1 MLALILSKISQNAAF
16 LFDAALDF
24 NYCFY
29 NAAIATNSILN
40 MNQGCDD
47 LGELRKNMFDPRWK
61 VRFDLVARVI
71 FDNLYNVSSNNLLY
85 HKLVSSLH
93 IIFLDRL
100 NLYVLHGA

>member
-1 MLALILSKISQNAAF
+1 
-16 LFDAALDF
+16 
-24 NYCFY
+24 
-29 NAAIATNSILN
+29 
-40 MNQGCDD
+40 
-47 LGELRKNMFDPRWK
+47 MFDPRWK